1 MSLNTDLQHLLQ
13 SFVTSTPDVEGAVLV
28 STDGFPLA
36 SALAHGADEDRAAA
50 MGAAALS
57 MGSRIVGELQRGALE
72 QVLIKGRDGYVIL
85 VQAGEDTVLEAI
97 STDEGKLGLLLY
109 EIKYT
114 AREIAKLLR

>member
-1 MSLNTDLQHLLQ
+1 MALNDQLQRILQ
-13 SFVTSTPDVEGAVLV
+13 NFVTSTPDVEGAVLV

-36 SALAHGADEDRAAA
+36 SALGSGADEDRASA

-57 MGSRIVGELQRGALE
+57 MGSRIVGELQRGTLE

-85 VQAGEDTVLEAI
+85 VQAGDDTVLEVI

-109 EIKYT
+109 ELKYT
-114 AREIAKLLR
+114 AREIATLLR